1 MARTRSNPVT
11 TTVTM
16 DAADLLVSALNTLS
30 GIAWVRDA
38 WENKAPDNY
47 GVVELTGQSN
57 AMWADNRMTEQVFQL
72 TVHLYVDGGSDEW
85 VGKVQEKL
93 ATACDGY
100 SLPAHEFA
108 FDIAKNHWTWN
119 CQIIGPI
126 LWEEPVTNG

>member
-1 MARTRSNPVT
+1 MARTERT
-11 TTVTM
+11 ATTVTR
-16 DAADLLVSALNTLS
+16 DAADLLVDALNTIE
-30 GIAWVRDA
+30 GISFVRDA

-85 VGKVQEKL
+85 VGKVQGKL

>member
-1 MARTRSNPVT
+1 MALTDQTPA
-11 TTVTM
+11 TVTK
-16 DAADLLVSALNTLS
+16 DAADLLVEALNTIE
-30 GIAWVRDA
+30 GISFVRDA

-47 GVVELTGQSN
+47 GVVELAGQSN

-85 VGKVQEKL
+85 VGKVQAIL
-93 ATACDGY
+93 AAACDGY

-119 CQIIGPI
+119 VQIIGPI
-126 LWEEPVTNG
+126 QWEEPVKNG